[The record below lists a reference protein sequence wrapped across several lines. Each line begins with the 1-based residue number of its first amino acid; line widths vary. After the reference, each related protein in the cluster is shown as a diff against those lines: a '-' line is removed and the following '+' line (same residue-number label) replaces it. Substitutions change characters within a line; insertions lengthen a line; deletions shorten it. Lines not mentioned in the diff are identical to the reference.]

1 MSDPKSVAFLGPAGA
16 YGEEAAHRHAPDAR
30 HVPYPS
36 NLHVAAAVEDG
47 VVDEAVV
54 PIENSLY
61 GSVADVLD
69 ALVDAKRT
77 KIRGELLLPVRHCLI
92 GQPGTRAEDVAK
104 VLSHPQAL
112 GQCRRYLAD
121 NFPRALQEGTASTAG
136 AVEAVA
142 RGDKTVAAIASGRAA
157 GIYGLVVLQEGIQDS
172 DVNITRFAV
181 LANEDHPATGDDKT
195 SVAFDFHTDAP
206 GLVYSALRPFAERN
220 INLTKIESRPT
231 GAKLGRYVFILDFQG
246 HRTDPHVVETLD
258 EIRPHMAVLKVLG
271 SFPRAYLETSG

>member
-1 MSDPKSVAFLGPAGA
+1 MNNPKRVAFLGPAGA
-16 YGEEAAHRHAPDAR
+16 FGEEAAHRYAPDAQ

-36 NLHVAAAVEDG
+36 NQHVAGAVEDRD
-47 VVDEAVV
+47 VDEAVV

-69 ALVDAKRT
+69 VLVEAKRT

-92 GQPGTRAEDVAK
+92 VQPGTKPEDVAK

-112 GQCRRYLAD
+112 GQCRKYLASH
-121 NFPRALQEGTASTAG
+121 FPRALQEGTASTAG
-136 AVEAVA
+136 AVEAVS
-142 RGDKTVAAIASGRAA
+142 RGDNTSAAIASGRAA
-157 GIYGLVVLQEGIQDS
+157 GIYGLEILQEGIQDS
-172 DVNITRFAV
+172 DTNITRFAV

-195 SVAFDFHTDAP
+195 SVAFDFHSDAP
-206 GLVYSALRPFAERN
+206 GLVYSALRPFAERD

-231 GAKLGRYVFILDFQG
+231 GSELGRYIFILDFQG

-271 SFPRAYLETSG
+271 SYPRAYLNASV

>member
-1 MSDPKSVAFLGPAGA
+1 MSNAKRVAFLGPAGA
-16 YGEEAAHRHAPDAR
+16 YGEEAAHRYAPDAQ
-30 HVPYPS
+30 HIPYPS
-36 NLHVAAAVEDG
+36 NQHVAASVEDG
-47 VVDEAVV
+47 EADEAVV

-61 GSVADVLD
+61 GSVTDVLD
-69 ALVDAKRT
+69 ALVEAKRT

-92 GQPGTRAEDVAK
+92 VHPGRQIEDIVK

-112 GQCRRYLAD
+112 GQCRRYLAGNLPD
-121 NFPRALQEGTASTAG
+121 AIQEATASTAG
-136 AVEAVA
+136 AVEAVS
-142 RGDKTVAAIASGRAA
+142 RGDDTLAAIASGRAA
-157 GIYGLVVLQEGIQDS
+157 EIYGLEVLEEGIQDS

-231 GAKLGRYVFILDFQG
+231 GSELGRYIFILDFQG

-271 SFPRAYLETSG
+271 SYPRAYLDA

>member
-1 MSDPKSVAFLGPAGA
+1 MNSPKRVAFLGPAGA
-16 YGEEAAHRHAPDAR
+16 YGEEAAHRYAPDAQ
-30 HVPYPS
+30 HIPYPS
-36 NLHVAAAVEDG
+36 NQHVAASVEDG
-47 VVDEAVV
+47 EADEAVV

-61 GSVADVLD
+61 GSVTDVLD
-69 ALVDAKRT
+69 ALVEAKRT
-77 KIRGELLLPVRHCLI
+77 KVRGELLLPVRHCLI
-92 GQPGTRAEDVAK
+92 VHAGTRAGDIVK

-112 GQCRRYLAD
+112 GQCRRFLAS
-121 NFPRALQEGTASTAG
+121 NLPNALQEAAASTAG
-136 AVEAVA
+136 AVEAVS
-142 RGDKTVAAIASGRAA
+142 RGDDTLAAIGSGRSA
-157 GIYGLVVLQEGIQDS
+157 GIYGLEVLQEGIQDS

-231 GAKLGRYVFILDFQG
+231 GAELGRYIFILDFQG
-246 HRTDPHVVETLD
+246 HRTDPHVIETLD

-271 SFPRAYLETSG
+271 SYPRAYLDA

>member
-1 MSDPKSVAFLGPAGA
+1 MSNSKRLAFLGPAGA
-16 YGEEAAHRHAPDAR
+16 YGEEAAHRYAPDAQ
-30 HVPYPS
+30 HLPYPS
-36 NLHVAAAVEDG
+36 NHHVAAAVEDG
-47 VVDEAVV
+47 EADEAVV

-61 GSVADVLD
+61 GSVVDVLD

-92 GQPGTRAEDVAK
+92 VQPGTKAEDVEK

-112 GQCRRYLAD
+112 GQCRSYLA
-121 NFPRALQEGTASTAG
+121 NNLPRARQEGAASTAA
-136 AVEAVA
+136 AVEAVS
-142 RGDKTVAAIASGRAA
+142 RGDNTFAAIASGRAA
-157 GIYGLVVLQEGIQDS
+157 GIYGLEILQEGVQDS

-181 LANEDHPATGDDKT
+181 LANEDHPPTGDDKT

-206 GLVYSALRPFAERN
+206 GLVFSALRPFAERN

-231 GAKLGRYVFILDFQG
+231 GSELGRYIFILDFQG

-258 EIRPHMAVLKVLG
+258 EIRPHMAILKVLG
-271 SFPRAYLETSG
+271 SFPRANLDA

>member
-1 MSDPKSVAFLGPAGA
+1 MNIPERVAFLGPAGA
-16 YGEEAAHRHAPDAR
+16 YGEEAAHRYAPDA
-30 HVPYPS
+30 HHIPYPS
-36 NLHVAAAVEDG
+36 NQHVAASVEDG
-47 VVDEAVV
+47 EADAAVV
-54 PIENSLY
+54 PIENSVY

-69 ALVDAKRT
+69 ALVEAKRT

-92 GQPGTRAEDVAK
+92 GHPGTTTGNIVK

-112 GQCRRYLAD
+112 GQCRKYLANNLPD
-121 NFPRALQEGTASTAG
+121 ALQEAAASTAG
-136 AVEAVA
+136 AVEAVS
-142 RGDKTVAAIASGRAA
+142 RGDGTLAAIASGRAA
-157 GIYGLVVLQEGIQDS
+157 GIYGLQVLREGIQDS
-172 DVNITRFAV
+172 DVNVTRFAV

-231 GAKLGRYVFILDFQG
+231 GSELGRYIFILDFQG

-271 SFPRAYLETSG
+271 SYPRAYLDA

>member
-1 MSDPKSVAFLGPAGA
+1 MNNPKRVAFLGPAGA
-16 YGEEAAHRHAPDAR
+16 YGEEAAHRYAPDAQ

-36 NLHVAAAVEDG
+36 NHHVAASVEDG
-47 VVDEAVV
+47 EADEAVV

-61 GSVADVLD
+61 GSVTDVLD
-69 ALVDAKRT
+69 ALVEAKRT

-92 GQPGTRAEDVAK
+92 VHPGTKAADIVK

-112 GQCRRYLAD
+112 GQCRRYLASNLPD
-121 NFPRALQEGTASTAG
+121 ARQEAAASTAG
-136 AVEAVA
+136 AVAAVS
-142 RGDKTVAAIASGRAA
+142 RGDDTLAAIASGRAA
-157 GIYGLVVLQEGIQDS
+157 EIYGMEVLQEGIQDS

-181 LANEDHPATGDDKT
+181 LSNEDHPATGDDKT

-231 GAKLGRYVFILDFQG
+231 GSKLGSYFFILDFQG

-271 SFPRAYLETSG
+271 SYPRAYLDD